1 MLDFGI
7 RKENFHIAVS
17 IEETTG
23 DNAVT
28 VTVTN
33 EGVDTVLTGTIVFD
47 S

>member
-17 IEETTG
+17 IDETTG

-28 VTVTN
+28 VTLIN
-33 EGVDTVLTGTIVFD
+33 SEGVETVATGTIVFD
-47 S
+47 